1 VAGFVRDHT
10 RWIAQ
15 RLDTGREE
23 ADALMPPKSSKSDAQ
38 RATQQLQLLRSAVD
52 RYLAEL
58 GEPH

>member
-1 VAGFVRDHT
+1 VRDHT
-10 RWIAQ
+10 RSLAQ
-15 RLDTGREE
+15 RLDSGGSE
-23 ADALMPPKSSKSDAQ
+23 AAAMLPPASSNADAQ